1 MKADDRRA
9 LASALGAEGVRE
21 HEPLEVD
28 GLRIGVTLAPGS
40 VEALGGALRAL
51 RERDLA
57 AIVRGGGTRLGLGNP
72 PRRAA
77 CFLSTG
83 RLAEVEE
90 LDAEEGVARVG
101 AGTPLATLR
110 ALANAAGW
118 DPPLDAPFA
127 TTSVGGCLACA
138 ALGPRVA
145 GFGRPRDAVLGMDVV
160 LASGARTRC
169 GGRVVKNVTGY
180 DLAKLYTGSLGTLGV
195 IASAWLRLRPLPERV
210 EVVAA
215 ALPEEPASL
224 ERALAAARL
233 PGARA
238 VAVVD
243 AALAPDLAGDPAAG
257 SRGRVLVAELVGDA
271 PVVEASL
278 AWVAAE
284 LGARPT
290 PARALERVREVQGAP
305 PGERGLRVRVDALP
319 ARVHAAARRLREAG
333 SRLLVY
339 PGAGLVFA
347 FFELGPE
354 ASDAQAALAAAR
366 DAARAGGGGF
376 VVEAAPLAV
385 KRAHDVFGDPPGGLG
400 VMRALK
406 QRFDPEGI
414 LNPGRFAGRI

>member
-1 MKADDRRA
+1 
-9 LASALGAEGVRE
+9 
-21 HEPLEVD
+21 
-28 GLRIGVTLAPGS
+28 
-40 VEALGGALRAL
+40 
-51 RERDLA
+51 
-57 AIVRGGGTRLGLGNP
+57 
-72 PRRAA
+72 
-77 CFLSTG
+77 
-83 RLAEVEE
+83 
-90 LDAEEGVARVG
+90 
-101 AGTPLATLR
+101 
-110 ALANAAGW
+110 
-118 DPPLDAPFA
+118 
-127 TTSVGGCLACA
+127 
-138 ALGPRVA
+138 
-145 GFGRPRDAVLGMDVV
+145 MDVV

-215 ALPEEPASL
+215 GLPEEPASL
-224 ERALAAARL
+224 DRALAAARL

-243 AALAPDLAGDPAAG
+243 GALAPDLTGDPALAPDLTGDPALAPDLTGDPAAG
-257 SRGRVLVAELVGDA
+257 SRVRVLVAELAGDA

-278 AWVAAE
+278 ARVAVE
-284 LGARPT
+284 LGARPA
-290 PARALERVREVQGAP
+290 PARALERVREAQGAP
-305 PGERGLRVRVDALP
+305 PGERGLRIRVDALP
-319 ARVHAAARRLREAG
+319 ARVNAAARTLRDAG

-347 FFELGPE
+347 FFELGPD
-354 ASDAQAALAAAR
+354 AGGAQAALAAAR

-406 QRFDPEGI
+406 QGFDPEGI
-414 LNPGRFAGRI
+414 LNPGRFAGGI

>member
-1 MKADDRRA
+1 
-9 LASALGAEGVRE
+9 
-21 HEPLEVD
+21 
-28 GLRIGVTLAPGS
+28 
-40 VEALGGALRAL
+40 
-51 RERDLA
+51 
-57 AIVRGGGTRLGLGNP
+57 
-72 PRRAA
+72 
-77 CFLSTG
+77 
-83 RLAEVEE
+83 
-90 LDAEEGVARVG
+90 
-101 AGTPLATLR
+101 
-110 ALANAAGW
+110 
-118 DPPLDAPFA
+118 
-127 TTSVGGCLACA
+127 
-138 ALGPRVA
+138 
-145 GFGRPRDAVLGMDVV
+145 MDVV

-215 ALPEEPASL
+215 ELPEEPASL
-224 ERALAAARL
+224 DRELGAARL

-243 AALAPDLAGDPAAG
+243 GALAPDLAGDPAAG
-257 SRGRVLVAELVGDA
+257 SRVRVLVAELAGDA

-278 AWVAAE
+278 ARVAVE
-284 LGARPT
+284 LGARPA
-290 PARALERVREVQGAP
+290 PARALERVREAQGAP
-305 PGERGLRVRVDALP
+305 PGERGLRIRVDALP
-319 ARVHAAARRLREAG
+319 ARVNAAARTLRDAG

-347 FFELGPE
+347 FFELGPD
-354 ASDAQAALAAAR
+354 AGGAQAALAAAR

-406 QRFDPEGI
+406 QGFDPEGI
-414 LNPGRFAGRI
+414 LNPGRFAGGI